1 MHPTKQ
7 PASKSV
13 QRSLLRPLFALAIGL
28 LGGLGQAAT
37 ASGPAARVSVSVDS
51 TGTFVSG
58 GRAPGTTTISGTLR
72 CDSGWSR
79 GAPVRLILTPN
90 PTVQPTLQL
99 DLTCGE
105 RGQTLAWTGSFATFG
120 GDIEVAG
127 TVEVRHPNGR
137 WYAGYPVS
145 GWVDIT
151 P

>member
-1 MHPTKQ
+1 MHPTNQ
-7 PASKSV
+7 PAPKNV
-13 QRSLLRPLFALAIGL
+13 QRTLFRPLFALAIGL

-37 ASGPAARVSVSVDS
+37 ASGPAARVNVSVDS

-90 PTVQPTLQL
+90 PTVQPALQL
-99 DLTCGE
+99 DLACGS
-105 RGQTLAWTGSFATFG
+105 RGETIEWTGSFSSFG

-137 WYAGYPVS
+137 WYAGNPVS
-145 GWVDIT
+145 GWVGII